1 MQPEQGHSN
10 SHLFTVRLWR
20 EHLGEQAWEV
30 RCQVRH
36 VASGETRHFR
46 DWSQFTGY
54 LVDKLN
60 QVEGMPPQS
69 Q

>member
-1 MQPEQGHSN
+1 MQPEQQRSN

-20 EHLGEQAWEV
+20 EQLGNNSSEI

-46 DWSQFTGY
+46 DWPRLTEY
-54 LVDKLN
+54 LTEKLH
-60 QVEGMPPQS
+60 EFEEMS
-69 Q
+69 LYS

>member
-1 MQPEQGHSN
+1 MQPGQRHSN

-20 EHLGEQAWEV
+20 EQLGDDASEV

-36 VASGETRHFR
+36 VKSGETRHFR
-46 DWSQFTGY
+46 DWSQLTEY
-54 LVDKLN
+54 LRNKFDQLD
-60 QVEGMPPQS
+60 PLS

>member
-1 MQPEQGHSN
+1 MQPEQQHST

-20 EHLGEQAWEV
+20 EQLGGDSSEV

-46 DWSQFTGY
+46 DWSHLADY
-54 LVDKLN
+54 LADKFDAL
-60 QVEGMPPQS
+60 EELSP
-69 Q
+69 

>member
-1 MQPEQGHSN
+1 MQREQQRSN

-20 EHLGEQAWEV
+20 EQLGDNASEI

-46 DWSQFTGY
+46 DWPPLTEY
-54 LVDKLN
+54 LTDKLSE
-60 QVEGMPPQS
+60 VEKMS
-69 Q
+69 LHS